1 MQQPQQAGRRKVPIG
16 ILAGIGAGLI
26 LVAVAVAFFVLGR
39 KSAGVPIDEA
49 HFPDGEFRAWVS
61 ENADENGDGIITE
74 VEAYKVIRI
83 DVERVASV
91 QGVENFPKVEEVHFT
106 NSELTTLEL
115 TARELDVDIE
125 VYGCE
130 PGIGFAEHYLYEGGS
145 GLCLADETVDYT
157 ELWFEDREDYELN
170 RDAWGVPGEVA
181 YEDLDDGTY
190 RDGGFDESCSVS
202 VEGWV
207 SRHGASVRL
216 KA

>member
-1 MQQPQQAGRRKVPIG
+1 MSNDCMFSMFVVGRSDSVRETYRR
-16 ILAGIGAGLI
+16 L
-26 LVAVAVAFFVLGR
+26 
-39 KSAGVPIDEA
+39 SYEDETA
-49 HFPDGEFRAWVS
+49 PHFA
-61 ENADENGDGIITE
+61 
-74 VEAYKVIRI
+74 RI
-83 DVERVASV
+83 KDVEPLADAWAQAEDGDVVLMAFYGSCAWSV
-91 QGVENFPKVEEVHFT
+91 ESCMRESCDLDYYRSNPG
-106 NSELTTLEL
+106 ELTTLEL